1 VARMGDRCA
10 CSFLMGNLT
19 GKSPPGRPSRRWD
32 DNIKIDILE
41 VGWGG
46 MDWTDLA

>member
-1 VARMGDRCA
+1 MKFFWWRDLR
-10 CSFLMGNLT
+10 
-19 GKSPPGRPSRRWD
+19 GKSPPGRPRRGWD

-46 MDWTDLA
+46 KDWTDLA